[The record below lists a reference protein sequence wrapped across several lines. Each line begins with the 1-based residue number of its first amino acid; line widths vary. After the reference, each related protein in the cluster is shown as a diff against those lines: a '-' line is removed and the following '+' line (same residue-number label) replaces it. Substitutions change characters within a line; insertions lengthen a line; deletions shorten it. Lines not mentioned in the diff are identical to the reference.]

1 MHENQRDCKEEKM
14 CSSELRVTEQPTELK
29 SPGFD
34 DGKTFTQDL
43 TTPSTTP
50 GTVPVVLHLIECV
63 ISHLIYDIFYIRFN
77 ISICTFYDRSA
88 RAG

>member
-50 GTVPVVLHLIECV
+50 GTTLNSVC
-63 ISHLIYDIFYIRFN
+63 HLIYDIFYIRFN